1 MSSANSVTSQPI
13 RSVQINTSWRDR
25 ANAILIASLVM
36 FGFLFTVLL
45 TVWWFQEPPVSR
57 RIIGRTPPP
66 PLPPV
71 LPLKDDV
78 NLDLIEYE
86 SSAGTPLEELIQ
98 TVTPSIEKLSHATGT
113 FGYGVGTDPGLGWDP
128 RTTPPP
134 SIVGP
139 QWSVVQNASDLAN
152 YQHKLDFFGIEIGA
166 VHKTRDQVWRIAKL
180 STEKIVTES
189 NRRAESRHR
198 YFVNQKKRLQ
208 QWDQQTIA
216 DAGIDLR
223 DVIAVHFYPDELV
236 AKMQQLIET
245 KYGDQ
250 ASDLQEVTF
259 KITGTAGDLH
269 FEIDNVKFGHSD

>member
-1 MSSANSVTSQPI
+1 MSSINSVTSQPI
-13 RSVQINTSWRDR
+13 RNVQINASWRDR

-36 FGFLFTVLL
+36 FGFLFTVLF
-45 TVWWFQEPPVSR
+45 TVWWFQEPPNAR
-57 RIIGRTPPP
+57 RLINLPPP

-78 NLDLIEYE
+78 NLDLVEFE
-86 SSAGTPLEELIQ
+86 SSTGTPLEELIE
-98 TVTPSIEKLSHATGT
+98 TVTPSIEKLSNANGT
-113 FGYGVGTDPGLGWDP
+113 LGYGVGTDPGFGWDP

-134 SIVGP
+134 SVTGP
-139 QWSVVQNASDLAN
+139 QWSVVQNANDLAS
-152 YQHKLDFFGIEIGA
+152 YQRKLDFFGIEIGA

-180 STEKIVTES
+180 STEKTVTES
-189 NRRAESRHR
+189 DRQAESIRRH
-198 YFVNQKKRLQ
+198 FVNQKKRLQ

-216 DAGIDLR
+216 DAGIDLQ

-236 AKMQQLIET
+236 ATMQQLIDT

-259 KITGTAGDLH
+259 KITGTARDLH
-269 FEIDNVKFGHSD
+269 FEIDNVKFGN

>member
-1 MSSANSVTSQPI
+1 MSSINSVTSQPI
-13 RSVQINTSWRDR
+13 RNVQINASWRDR

-36 FGFLFTVLL
+36 FGFLFTVLF
-45 TVWWFQEPPVSR
+45 TVWWFQEPPNAR
-57 RIIGRTPPP
+57 RLINLPPP

-78 NLDLIEYE
+78 NLDLVEFE
-86 SSAGTPLEELIQ
+86 SSTGTPLEELIE
-98 TVTPSIEKLSHATGT
+98 TVTPSIEKLSNANGT
-113 FGYGVGTDPGLGWDP
+113 LGYGVGTDPGFGWDP

-134 SIVGP
+134 SVTGP
-139 QWSVVQNASDLAN
+139 QWSVVQNANDLAS
-152 YQHKLDFFGIEIGA
+152 YQRKLDFFGIEIGA

-180 STEKIVTES
+180 STEKTVTES
-189 NRRAESRHR
+189 NRQAESIRRH
-198 YFVNQKKRLQ
+198 FVNQKKRLQ

-216 DAGIDLR
+216 DAGIDLQ

-236 AKMQQLIET
+236 ATMQQLIDT

-259 KITGTAGDLH
+259 KITGTARDLH
-269 FEIDNVKFGHSD
+269 FEIDNVKFGN